1 MSETPAPQHE
11 PARPRRPRGASVA
24 EIARALGAPPPRAVT
39 SALGSPSAGDARP
52 AEAEDL
58 AALRLTGVTLDSR
71 GVQPGDLWSALPGQL
86 AHGAQF
92 AAQAARLGAVLALT
106 DEAGR
111 ERCEAAGLPALVV
124 PDPRAAT
131 ATAAAL
137 VQGRPAERLST
148 VGITGTN
155 GKTSITTAITR
166 ALLSLDVAAGVI
178 GTSGTSY
185 RDLHGADHSIAT
197 VRTTPEAPELHGILA
212 RMVEDGVAVAS
223 MEVSSHALVLRRA
236 DEVVFDVACFT
247 NLTQD
252 HLDFHGTMEEYYR
265 AKRLLFTPEHAR
277 RGIVCVDDEWGR
289 RLAREATIPV
299 TTYATLPGVEA
310 DHRAVAALAEG
321 YGSTVTVHGPEGERT
336 LHAALPGRHYVANTL
351 AADLVLAAIGRSGP
365 DVVRALAE
373 EGTVPGRMELVADS
387 PVRGIVD
394 YSHTADALEQ
404 ALTTLRAVPGTRR
417 LLVVMGAGGDR
428 DRTKRPRMGEVA
440 ARLADVVI
448 VTDDNPRGEDPASIR
463 AEVLSGI
470 PDSTNAQ
477 VHDVDGRGDAIA
489 LAASLADVS
498 DTILVAG
505 KGAET
510 GQQIG
515 GIVHPFDDR
524 LRLRDALAAAATTPG
539 RVDADDMDE
548 GR

>member
-1 MSETPAPQHE
+1 MSETPVPQHE
-11 PARPRRPRGASVA
+11 PARPRRPRGASVTELA
-24 EIARALGAPPPRAVT
+24 SALGAAPHDP
-39 SALGSPSAGDARP
+39 GD
-52 AEAEDL
+52 D
-58 AALRLTGVTLDSR
+58 ALRLTGVTLDSR
-71 GVQPGDLWSALPGQL
+71 SVEPGDLWSALPGQVT
-86 AHGAQF
+86 HGARF
-92 AAQAARLGAVLALT
+92 AAQAVERGAALALT
-106 DEAGR
+106 DEDGSAL
-111 ERCEAAGLPALVV
+111 CADAGLPALVV

-137 VQGRPAERLST
+137 VQGRPAERLAT
-148 VGITGTN
+148 VGVTGTN

-166 ALLSLDVAAGVI
+166 TLLALGVPAGVI

-185 RDLHGADHSIAT
+185 RDARGADHTVAT

-212 RMVEDGVAVAS
+212 RMAEDEVAVAS
-223 MEVSSHALVLRRA
+223 MEVSSHALVLHRA

-310 DHRAVAALAEG
+310 DHRAVAAHSEG
-321 YGSTVTVHGPEGERT
+321 YGSTVTVHGPDGERT

-351 AADLVLAAIGRSGP
+351 AAELLLAAIGRSGP
-365 DVVRALAE
+365 EVVEALAT
-373 EGTVPGRMELVADS
+373 EGTVPGRMELVADDG
-387 PVRGIVD
+387 VRGIVD

-417 LLVVMGAGGDR
+417 LVVVMGAGGDR

-448 VTDDNPRGEDPASIR
+448 VTDDNPRTEDPASIR
-463 AEVLSGI
+463 DEVLAGI
-470 PDSTNAQ
+470 PEDTNAQ
-477 VHDVDGRGDAIA
+477 VREVDGRGAAIE

-524 LRLRDALAAAATTPG
+524 LRLRDALHTARSTPR

>member
-1 MSETPAPQHE
+1 MSIDVTDTPVPLPE
-11 PARPRRPRGASVA
+11 PARPRRPHGAAAA
-24 EIARALGAPPPRAVT
+24 EIAAAIGAAPP
-39 SALGSPSAGDARP
+39 AG
-52 AEAEDL
+52 EL

-71 GVQPGDLWSALPGQL
+71 SVAPGDLWCALPGAS

-92 AAQAARLGAVLALT
+92 ASQAASLGAALALT
-106 DEAGR
+106 DPAGR
-111 ERCEAAGLPALVV
+111 ERCEDAGLPTLVV

-131 ATAAAL
+131 ATAAAI
-137 VQGRPAERLST
+137 VQGRPAERLAT
-148 VGITGTN
+148 IGVTGTN
-155 GKTSITTAITR
+155 GKTSITTAVTR
-166 ALLSLDVAAGVI
+166 TLLALDVPAGVV

-185 RDLHGADHSIAT
+185 RDARGADHAIAT

-212 RMVEDGVAVAS
+212 RMAEDEVAVAS
-223 MEVSSHALVLRRA
+223 MEVSSHALVLHRA

-310 DHRAVAALAEG
+310 DHRAVAAHSEG
-321 YGSTVTVHGPEGERT
+321 YGSTVTVHGPDGERT

-351 AADLVLAAIGRSGP
+351 AAELLLAAIGRSGP
-365 DVVRALAE
+365 EVVEALAT
-373 EGTVPGRMELVADS
+373 EGTVPGRMELVADDG
-387 PVRGIVD
+387 VRGIVD

-417 LLVVMGAGGDR
+417 LVVVMGAGGDR

-448 VTDDNPRGEDPASIR
+448 VTDDNPRTEDPASIR
-463 AEVLSGI
+463 DEVLAGI
-470 PDSTNAQ
+470 PEDTNAQ
-477 VHDVDGRGDAIA
+477 VREVDGRGAAIE

-524 LRLRDALAAAATTPG
+524 LRLRDALHTARSTPR

>member
-1 MSETPAPQHE
+1 MSIDVTDTPVPLPE
-11 PARPRRPRGASVA
+11 PARPRRPHGAAA
-24 EIARALGAPPPRAVT
+24 EIAAAIGAAPP
-39 SALGSPSAGDARP
+39 AG
-52 AEAEDL
+52 EL

-71 GVQPGDLWSALPGQL
+71 SVAPGDLWCALPGAS

-92 AAQAARLGAVLALT
+92 ASQAASLGAALALT
-106 DEAGR
+106 DPAGR
-111 ERCEAAGLPALVV
+111 ERCEDAGLPTLVV

-131 ATAAAL
+131 ATAAAI
-137 VQGRPAERLST
+137 VQGRPAERLAT
-148 VGITGTN
+148 IGVTGTN
-155 GKTSITTAITR
+155 GKTSITTAVTR
-166 ALLSLDVAAGVI
+166 TLLALDVPAGVV

-185 RDLHGADHSIAT
+185 RDARGADHAIAT

-212 RMVEDGVAVAS
+212 RMAEDEVAVAS
-223 MEVSSHALVLRRA
+223 MEVSSHALVLHRA

-310 DHRAVAALAEG
+310 DHRAVAAHSEG
-321 YGSTVTVHGPEGERT
+321 YGSTVTVHGPDGERT

-351 AADLVLAAIGRSGP
+351 AAELLLAAIGRSGP
-365 DVVRALAE
+365 EVVEALAT
-373 EGTVPGRMELVADS
+373 EGTVPGRMELVADDG
-387 PVRGIVD
+387 VRGIVD

-417 LLVVMGAGGDR
+417 LVVVMGAGGDR

-448 VTDDNPRGEDPASIR
+448 VTDDNPRTEDPASIR
-463 AEVLSGI
+463 DEVLAGI
-470 PDSTNAQ
+470 PEDTNAQ
-477 VHDVDGRGDAIA
+477 VREVDGRGAAIE

-524 LRLRDALAAAATTPG
+524 LRLRDALHTARSTPR

>member
-1 MSETPAPQHE
+1 VEQ
-11 PARPRRPRGASVA
+11 
-24 EIARALGAPPPRAVT
+24 
-39 SALGSPSAGDARP
+39 
-52 AEAEDL
+52 
-58 AALRLTGVTLDSR
+58 
-71 GVQPGDLWSALPGQL
+71 GDLWAALPGAQ

-92 AAQAARLGAVLALT
+92 AAQAARLGAALALT

-111 ERCEAAGLPALVV
+111 ERCESAGLRALVV

-137 VQGRPAERLST
+137 VQGRPAEQLAT

-166 ALLSLDVAAGVI
+166 TLLSLGVSAGVI
-178 GTSGTSY
+178 GTSGTTY
-185 RDLHGADHSIAT
+185 RDARGTDHAIAT

-212 RMVEDGVAVAS
+212 RMVEDEVAVAS
-223 MEVSSHALVLRRA
+223 MEVSSHALVLHRA
-236 DEVVFDVACFT
+236 DAVVYDVACFT

-265 AKRLLFTPEHAR
+265 AKRLLFTPEHSR

-289 RLAREATIPV
+289 RLAREATVPV
-299 TTYATLPGVEA
+299 TTYATRPDVEA
-310 DHRAVAALAEG
+310 DHRVLDVRAEG
-321 YGSTVTVHGPEGERT
+321 YGSTFAVDGPEGRRT

-351 AADLVLAAIGRSGP
+351 AAELLLAAIGHHGP
-365 DVVRALAE
+365 EVVRALGA
-373 EGTVPGRMELVADS
+373 EGTVPGRMELVADA

-417 LLVVMGAGGDR
+417 LVVVMGAGGDR

-448 VTDDNPRGEDPASIR
+448 VTDDNPRSEEPAAIR
-463 AEVLSGI
+463 AEVLAGV
-470 PDSTNAQ
+470 PEGANAQ
-477 VHDVDGRGDAIA
+477 VHEVDGRGAAID

-524 LRLRDALAAAATTPG
+524 LRLRDALDAARTAPG